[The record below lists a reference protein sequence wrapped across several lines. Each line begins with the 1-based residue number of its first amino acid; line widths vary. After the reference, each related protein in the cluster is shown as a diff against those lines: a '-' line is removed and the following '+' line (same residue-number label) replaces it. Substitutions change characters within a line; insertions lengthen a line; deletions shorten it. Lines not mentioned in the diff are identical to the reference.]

1 MGECTGGPS
10 RRPAVPPNGLP
21 LLLAAA
27 AALAWTSTFVWL
39 GALRHHRFATFGF
52 DLGIYDQATW
62 LLAHG
67 HLDGMITVRGLRV
80 FGHHVNPVL
89 FAYAPAYRLGAGV
102 EVLLV
107 TQVVAQA
114 AAALVCFAIGVER
127 LGDRRLALGPALAL
141 LANPTWQWLTWEF
154 FHPEV
159 LAGTALL
166 GAWWAALHRRWG
178 WFAGAVVLAVACRED
193 VALATAVLGLV
204 VAGRGER
211 RVGLATTAASL
222 GWYLVATRVILV
234 WGNGTGPFYETYFT
248 DLGDGPGAVLRTV
261 LTRPW
266 EPLGLAVRPDRLA
279 YLGRMLGPFA
289 FLPVAGPVGLA
300 PAAPALV
307 VNLLS
312 SFPYTRELTYHYQA
326 LVVPA
331 LAIATVEA
339 VARLRRRGRPVAAAT
354 AVVAVLAAAAAT
366 SVAWGPSPLGTRFRT
381 GIWPLEADPRQ
392 PARER
397 AVRLVPAAAPVSA
410 TYTFVPHLTHRRAVY
425 EFPNPWRTVN
435 WGVRGEGAHDPRT
448 VRWLVADRSTLR
460 PGDRALLERLL
471 ARSFRVVQ
479 DRDGIVVARRR

>member
-1 MGECTGGPS
+1 MGECTGGPTG
-10 RRPAVPPNGLP
+10 RPSGAAAAVPV

-27 AALAWTSTFVWL
+27 AVAWAAAFVWL
-39 GALRHHRFATFGF
+39 GALRHTRFATFGF
-52 DLGIYDQATW
+52 DLGIYDQAAW

-107 TQVVAQA
+107 TQVAAQA

-127 LGDRRLALGPALAL
+127 LGDRWLALGPALAL

-166 GAWWAALHRRWG
+166 GAWWAALRRRWW
-178 WFAGAVVLAVACRED
+178 WFAAAVVLAVACRED
-193 VALATAVLGLV
+193 VALVTAVLGLV

-211 RVGLATTAASL
+211 RVGLATAAASL

-234 WGNGTGPFYETYFT
+234 WGNGTGPFYEAYFA
-248 DLGDGPGAVLRTV
+248 DLGDGPGAVLRTA

-266 EPLGLAVRPDRLA
+266 EPLGLAIRPDRLA

-289 FLPVAGPVGLA
+289 FLPLAGPVGLA
-300 PAAPALV
+300 LAAPALA

-331 LAIATVEA
+331 LAIGAVEA
-339 VARLRRRGRPVAAAT
+339 VARLGRRGRPVAA
-354 AVVAVLAAAAAT
+354 VAALVLLAAAVAT
-366 SVAWGPSPLGTRFRT
+366 SLAWGPSPLGTRFRT
-381 GIWPLEADPRQ
+381 GIWPLDADPRQ

-397 AVRLVPAAAPVSA
+397 AVRLVPPAAPVSA

-448 VRWLVADRSTLR
+448 VRWLVADRSTVG
-460 PGDRALLERLL
+460 PGDRAQLERLL
-471 ARSFRVVQ
+471 AGPFRVVQ